1 MSNQKSV
8 ESLDE
13 DFVIEK
19 IQVNESE
26 DGESDVGTNE
36 EALEEFVDK
45 DTVETTIQKSP
56 EPKKKKQ
63 KKVKPATVGNSKRKQ
78 VTFEDLGNLLQCNWL
93 DIDIDPT
100 PELHEKSYSVLL
112 GKDVYE
118 NADKPLYVKSHTKI
132 KVLIICSSA
141 LRCLEIIKE
150 LRQTPRVL
158 VAKLFAKHMKL
169 NEQIQSLKNQP
180 FLVGVG
186 TPSRLIKIIE
196 TDPDALKP
204 KRIEHIIIDGQYRDK
219 KSMSIL
225 DLPETHIDL
234 KKLVANLKEYAIGV
248 YNF

>member
-78 VTFEDLGNLLQCNWL
+78 VTFEDL

-112 GKDVYE
+112 VYE

-169 NEQIQSLKNQP
+169 NEQIQSLKSQP